1 MSAGLWPQQR
11 NARSPPGEEVTPRR
25 SHGLGGHVNGRGL
38 SRSAPGRTKGPRL
51 SLRERRRAPGV
62 NTRTGPGLS
71 GESLCP
77 PLRVRQPALPC
88 LRRPPQPSPRPA
100 ARAQPQLFRGTP
112 AAAPQGPAGPRP
124 PTPTAARP
132 RGRSP
137 TCPAEAPGG
146 RRLPEPPPRRP
157 AAIASWKGR
166 GRGAGPHLSRRPAGP
181 GPGAGRERP
190 EGRGA
195 GRPCPAV
202 PGWGGSASGALAV
215 PSADLTPREDKE
227 TEINYED
234 QISKIVVEK
243 QELEW
248 QKETLQHQTD
258 MLQQQNKEAMAAFKK
273 QLQARMFAMEEEKGK
288 YQLAV
293 ETKEKEIDGLK
304 ETLKALQI
312 SKYTLQKKLNE
323 MDQKLQLHLTAREEH
338 HKKLNE
344 VERCYAT
351 IVCQFGIVKGVHGQ
365 LEHSVQEA
373 IQLNKKLTSVN
384 KKQETEISNLKEE
397 LKKVTTDLIRSKVTS
412 QYRVGE
418 ENINLAAREKQ
429 FQELQQKIRM
439 EEAVSKKV
447 KEENTQI
454 KGEKLEANMRR
465 EIATIKNELNS
476 LKGDQGHLED
486 YPPPRGN
493 QHAEQVESLQSGQ
506 EPSKYSEMQT
516 TQKENESM
524 QSILRKDSILGHEDE
539 IEVKNSLNIEE
550 LQIEQNLQVLEN
562 SFKDE
567 INVASHYEEKQ
578 REVSPRNTLC
588 TDTDLITQG
597 RTSEIRVTECKEAE
611 NLETTYRMLLEES
624 NAKLE
629 QKLQDST
636 DPVAACHT
644 ETRKVFLDSTDTVFY
659 EKNASQDTNSSKQEL
674 YNTTHES
681 ICTEADKQSNTI
693 EHNSALMPEAS
704 EKESE
709 AVICIEKNVVCE
721 RMTDNHQAKEFN
733 FGILPYA
740 KENSQTEYQKCSL
753 LDSDNYVGNRLHRT
767 EKNLLKVS
775 GLHRDKFPFKQT
787 HVDAEDR
794 NYNDKDRNMNRN
806 SALRSTGIPATDA
819 QNIPSVCCDNAS
831 ASAAAKEHSS
841 NMPVSGTSNLC
852 PETVDRGINVDDRHS
867 KQTEQGST
875 EQSGGDT
882 NTCTPNAEA
891 VSPVKAADL
900 EITVHKVP
908 TDGISTDKLFLCE
921 KLNDDIQIQF
931 IKNGHSLEI
940 NDNSIN
946 NTLLKEKK
954 GSLHSTD
961 PGRKFAEGHL
971 KESCSLPMRTSGNLV
986 NVSGRS
992 SFDLSTS
999 DKKAEKTP
1007 VHFNFLDLG
1016 SCSRVNQMR
1025 SQVTWTSAS
1034 KEPPVLKEKLPCLV
1048 ENRKVISKAPC
1059 QSPNENVAK
1068 REKGLGSISSNRA
1081 ADTLSTSSIHRDP
1094 QGDPSEE
1101 WNATAKTFYDSS
1113 FPTEHVKEGFTAS
1126 HEQKS
1131 SHVTVT
1137 PAKSERML
1145 GDEGSCSTH
1154 NSNIQNQ
1161 IEEIEKFLQLERLCS
1176 SRKRKHE
1183 DRE

>member
-1 MSAGLWPQQR
+1 MLMIKQALRMDEGFKPQTLDSNLQ
-11 NARSPPGEEVTPRR
+11 SPSETLLSIRLLDFKTSLLEAIEELRIRR
-25 SHGLGGHVNGRGL
+25 
-38 SRSAPGRTKGPRL
+38 
-51 SLRERRRAPGV
+51 
-62 NTRTGPGLS
+62 
-71 GESLCP
+71 
-77 PLRVRQPALPC
+77 
-88 LRRPPQPSPRPA
+88 
-100 ARAQPQLFRGTP
+100 
-112 AAAPQGPAGPRP
+112 
-124 PTPTAARP
+124 
-132 RGRSP
+132 
-137 TCPAEAPGG
+137 
-146 RRLPEPPPRRP
+146 
-157 AAIASWKGR
+157 
-166 GRGAGPHLSRRPAGP
+166 
-181 GPGAGRERP
+181 
-190 EGRGA
+190 
-195 GRPCPAV
+195 
-202 PGWGGSASGALAV
+202 
-215 PSADLTPREDKE
+215 E

-234 QISKIVVEK
+234 HISKIVVEK

-304 ETLKALQI
+304 ETLK
-312 SKYTLQKKLNE
+312 TLQ
-323 MDQKLQLHLTAREEH
+323 DQKLQLHLTAREEH

-454 KGEKLEANMRR
+454 KGEKLTLERDNELQREKAKENEEKFLNLQNEHEKALRTWKKDEENMRR

-476 LKGDQGHLED
+476 LKGAQGHLED

-516 TQKENESM
+516 TQKEKERM
-524 QSILRKDSILGHEDE
+524 QSILRKDSILGREDE

-611 NLETTYRMLLEES
+611 NLGTTHRMLLEKS

-644 ETRKVFLDSTDTVFY
+644 ETRQVFLDSTDTVFY
-659 EKNASQDTNSSKQEL
+659 EKNASQGTNSSKQEL
-674 YNTTHES
+674 CNTTHES

-721 RMTDNHQAKEFN
+721 RMTDNHQEKEFN

-775 GLHRDKFPFKQT
+775 GLRRDKFPFKQT

-852 PETVDRGINVDDRHS
+852 PEKVDKGINVDDRHS

-882 NTCTPNAEA
+882 NTCTLNAEA

-921 KLNDDIQIQF
+921 KLNDDIQIQL
-931 IKNGHSLEI
+931 IKNGRSLEI

-954 GSLHSTD
+954 GSLHSTV

-1068 REKGLGSISSNRA
+1068 RKKGLGSISSNRA

-1113 FPTEHVKEGFTAS
+1113 FPREHVKGGFTAS

-1161 IEEIEKFLQLERLCS
+1161 IEEIEKFLQVERLCS